1 MPIAPPTVL
10 AVGASDGGSIA
21 PCERRYHTFAA
32 VVGQAYTVRVTAG
45 FAGSVR
51 VRKVPPNGD
60 PTARADPPFS
70 DSNVGGTPLALT
82 AGVERVVAFTI
93 PSDSVHGSG
102 TYVIEV
108 DADGDAAGNYSLTLS
123 SP

>member
-1 MPIAPPTVL
+1 M
-10 AVGASDGGSIA
+10 
-21 PCERRYHTFAA
+21 
-32 VVGQAYTVRVTAG
+32 TAG

-70 DSNVGGTPLALT
+70 DSNLAGTPLALT

>member
-1 MPIAPPTVL
+1 MPIAPPTAL

-51 VRKVPPNGD
+51 VRKLPPNGD
-60 PTARADPPFS
+60 VTARADPPFS
-70 DSNVGGTPLALT
+70 DSNLGGTPLALA
-82 AGVERVVAFTI
+82 AGVERIVAFTI
-93 PSDSVHGSG
+93 PGDSLHGSG

-108 DADGDAAGNYSLTLS
+108 DADGDATGAIR
-123 SP
+123 